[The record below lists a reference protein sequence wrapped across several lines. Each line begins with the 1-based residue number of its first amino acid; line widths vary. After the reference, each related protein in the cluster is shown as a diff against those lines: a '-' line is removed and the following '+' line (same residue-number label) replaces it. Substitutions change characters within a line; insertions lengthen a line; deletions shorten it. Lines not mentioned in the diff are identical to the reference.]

1 MASLSRSGVEPEP
14 IRLGRF
20 DSLTARE
27 GNLDQILVIH
37 LHGAV
42 SWYYD
47 DRNNIITDPF
57 DRPFN
62 PARTPALLLPDDT
75 KHPAN
80 FLPGL
85 DSTWAIFQSVLRR
98 ATHVLVLGHRLN
110 DRHLVGALK
119 GWRGANQIAVVAYR
133 ESVGPDG
140 TYEPPSHEEQ
150 EHYAALFGRT
160 TTVIPSRF
168 GQAEDHLD
176 FDQQL
181 MQAGASGS

>member
-1 MASLSRSGVEPEP
+1 MPRRTSTRPLKSQLTRTRRSSGRMASLSRSGVEPEP

-85 DSTWAIFQSVLRR
+85 DSTWAIFQS
-98 ATHVLVLGHRLN
+98 ATW
-110 DRHLVGALK
+110 A
-119 GWRGANQIAVVAYR
+119 
-133 ESVGPDG
+133 
-140 TYEPPSHEEQ
+140 
-150 EHYAALFGRT
+150 AALGRRGGGKMGPRSSGT
-160 TTVIPSRF
+160 P
-168 GQAEDHLD
+168 D
-176 FDQQL
+176 FL
-181 MQAGASGS
+181 